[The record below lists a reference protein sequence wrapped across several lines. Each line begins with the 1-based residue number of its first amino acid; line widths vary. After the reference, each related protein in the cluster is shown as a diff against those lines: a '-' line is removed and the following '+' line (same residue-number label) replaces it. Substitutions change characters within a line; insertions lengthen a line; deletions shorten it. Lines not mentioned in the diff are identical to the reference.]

1 MTKSAGIERKPRMNR
16 AGPRNGKSGR
26 FHHPHCRTIETFSLS
41 IPAHGAFNGQRR
53 SMEFE
58 KVNKLLLVVTR
69 VILLMP
75 EPPPLAALKQAR
87 QFQAKVLRRLEVKM
101 ALAKTDAER
110 LFFQGQL
117 EMVSQRIL
125 DLDLAIVTATTAK
138 PED

>member
-1 MTKSAGIERKPRMNR
+1 
-16 AGPRNGKSGR
+16 
-26 FHHPHCRTIETFSLS
+26 
-41 IPAHGAFNGQRR
+41 
-53 SMEFE
+53 MEFE

-125 DLDLAIVTATTAK
+125 DLTATTAK

>member
-1 MTKSAGIERKPRMNR
+1 
-16 AGPRNGKSGR
+16 
-26 FHHPHCRTIETFSLS
+26 
-41 IPAHGAFNGQRR
+41 
-53 SMEFE
+53 
-58 KVNKLLLVVTR
+58 
-69 VILLMP
+69 
-75 EPPPLAALKQAR
+75 LKQAR